1 MSESREEIAHRK
13 DKGAL
18 REMLR
23 SQPFWVTVAL
33 ALMCVVMSQMSNVFL
48 TEDNFFNVT
57 RNFAFIGIIAMG
69 MTAVIITGGIDL
81 SVGSVVGISGMI
93 TAMVLHAGHSWWA
106 GIAAGLLAALAC
118 GLVNGILIRSE
129 EHTSE

>member
-1 MSESREEIAHRK
+1 MSIAIDDVSRQREW
-13 DKGAL
+13 GPL

-33 ALMCVVMSQMSNVFL
+33 GLMCLVMSRMSDVFF

-81 SVGSVVGISGMI
+81 SVGSVGGVG
-93 TAMVLHAGHSWWA
+93 
-106 GIAAGLLAALAC
+106 GIVF
-118 GLVNGILIRSE
+118 GLVLRAGD
-129 EHTSE
+129 T